1 MFSELFDFMFCPEPH
16 HTYTFEPFSHTYT
29 FKPIDIELRP
39 IDIDSTFSSRP
50 TTAKK
55 KETKKSVDSF
65 ETKQSTNR
73 RVKIRDVIFSDP
85 ATVVFWDDNT
95 KTVVKTRGG
104 EKYDKE
110 KGLAMAIIKKITGNA
125 GNYYEIFK
133 EWCGYE

>member
-1 MFSELFDFMFCPEPH
+1 MNFNIFDFIDYFIDYPELYP
-16 HTYTFEPFSHTYT
+16 TNT
-29 FKPIDIELRP
+29 FKPIDI
-39 IDIDSTFSSRP
+39 DITLSSRP
-50 TTAKK
+50 TTDKK
-55 KETKKSVDSF
+55 KKPVDSF

-85 ATVVFWDDNT
+85 ATVVFWSDNT
-95 KTVVKTRGG
+95 KTVVKTHGG

-133 EWCGYE
+133 EWCGDE

>member
-1 MFSELFDFMFCPEPH
+1 MNFFNIFDLIDYPELYP
-16 HTYTFEPFSHTYT
+16 TNT
-29 FKPIDIELRP
+29 FKPIDI
-39 IDIDSTFSSRP
+39 DITLSSRP

-55 KETKKSVDSF
+55 EEAKKPVDSF

-73 RVKIRDVIFSDP
+73 RVKIKDVIFSDP

-110 KGLAMAIIKKITGNA
+110 KGLAMAIIKKITGNTS
-125 GNYYEIFK
+125 NYYNIFK
-133 EWCGYE
+133 EWCGDEK

>member
-1 MFSELFDFMFCPEPH
+1 MNFDVFDFIDYPKLVR
-16 HTYTFEPFSHTYT
+16 TYTFEP
-29 FKPIDIELRP
+29 
-39 IDIDSTFSSRP
+39 IDIDLMFSYRP
-50 TTAKK
+50 TTDKK
-55 KETKKSVDSF
+55 NETKKSVDSF

-95 KTVVKTRGG
+95 KTVVKTRGE

-125 GNYYEIFK
+125 GSYYNIFK
-133 EWCGYE
+133 EWCGDE

>member
-1 MFSELFDFMFCPEPH
+1 MFSELFDFMFCPEP
-16 HTYTFEPFSHTYT
+16 TCVYE
-29 FKPIDIELRP
+29 FKPIDI
-39 IDIDSTFSSRP
+39 DVTFSSRP
-50 TTAKK
+50 TTDKK
-55 KETKKSVDSF
+55 KKPVDSF

-85 ATVVFWDDNT
+85 ATVVFWDDGT
-95 KTVVKTRGG
+95 KTVVKTQGG

-133 EWCGYE
+133 EWCGDEE

>member
-110 KGLAMAIIKKITGNA
+110 KGLAMAIIKKITGNT
-125 GNYYEIFK
+125 GSYYNIFK
-133 EWCGYE
+133 EWCGDE

>member
-1 MFSELFDFMFCPEPH
+1 MINFDVFDFIDYPELVR
-16 HTYTFEPFSHTYT
+16 TYT
-29 FKPIDIELRP
+29 FKPIDIDL
-39 IDIDSTFSSRP
+39 TFSYRP
-50 TTAKK
+50 TTDKKEEAKK
-55 KETKKSVDSF
+55 PVDSF

-73 RVKIRDVIFSDP
+73 RVKIRDVIFSDH

-95 KTVVKTRGG
+95 KTVVKTQGG

-133 EWCGYE
+133 EWCGDEE

>member
-1 MFSELFDFMFCPEPH
+1 MNFDVFDFIDYPKLVR
-16 HTYTFEPFSHTYT
+16 TYTFEP
-29 FKPIDIELRP
+29 
-39 IDIDSTFSSRP
+39 IDIDLMFSYRP
-50 TTAKK
+50 TTDKK
-55 KETKKSVDSF
+55 NETKKSVDSF

-95 KTVVKTRGG
+95 KTVVKTRGE

-110 KGLAMAIIKKITGNA
+110 KGLAMAIVKKITGNV

-133 EWCGYE
+133 EWCGDEE

>member
-1 MFSELFDFMFCPEPH
+1 MMNFDVFDIIDYPKLVP
-16 HTYTFEPFSHTYT
+16 TYTFEPIN
-29 FKPIDIELRP
+29 IDVM
-39 IDIDSTFSSRP
+39 FSSRP

-55 KETKKSVDSF
+55 EEAKKPVDSF

-95 KTVVKTRGG
+95 KTVVKTQGS

-110 KGLAMAIIKKITGNA
+110 KGLAMAIIKKITGNT
-125 GNYYEIFK
+125 GNYYNIFK
-133 EWCGYE
+133 EWCSDGDEK